1 MASLLVRGLQTMI
14 TCDDSDSVLEHVDL
28 YCEDGVIRAI
38 GPDLPQSADTV
49 IDGSSCWC
57 YPGLIN
63 THHHLYQVFS
73 RNLPQVQN
81 LELFDWLTALYEI
94 WKGLDEET
102 VRLSSL
108 TGMGEL
114 MKHGCTTC
122 FDHHYVFPAGCGDL
136 IGTQFAAAEELGIR
150 MVCSRGSMDLSR
162 KDGGLPPDSVV
173 QTVDEIMR
181 DSARV
186 IEACHDASEGSM
198 RQVVLAPCSPFSVS
212 GELLRQSAILA
223 RQYGVRLHTHLCETK
238 DEERYTLEHYGVRP
252 LEYMASLGWTGPD
265 VWYAHGIHF
274 NTEELHELAR
284 TGTGV
289 AHCPI
294 SNMKLA
300 SGVARVP
307 EMLELGVPVGL
318 AVDGSASNDGSSLME
333 ELRVCY
339 LLHRLTSSEKA
350 PSGYQVLKMATR
362 GSARLLGREDIGQ
375 LAVGKCA
382 DFFLVDSRRLELV
395 GGEYSPADVLG
406 TVGLRGPVDCTVVN
420 GRIVVKEGHLV
431 TIDEEKIAAD
441 ARRACAEYLA
451 RA

>member
-1 MASLLVRGLQTMI
+1 MASLLLRNLNTVV
-14 TCDDSDSVLEHVDL
+14 TCDDADTILDHVDL
-28 YCEDGVIRAI
+28 YCEDGVIRGL
-38 GPDLPQSADTV
+38 GPDLPQTADTV
-49 IDGSSCWC
+49 LDGTHYWC

-81 LELFDWLTALYEI
+81 LELFPWLTALYEI
-94 WKGLDEET
+94 WKGLDREV
-102 VRLSSL
+102 VRFSSL

-122 FDHHYVFPAGCGDL
+122 FDHHYVFPAGAGDL
-136 IGTQFAAAEELGIR
+136 LGAQFAAAEELGIR
-150 MVCSRGSMDLSR
+150 MVASRGSMDLSR

-173 QTVDEIMR
+173 QMVDEIMA
-181 DSARV
+181 DSLKA
-186 IEACHDASEGSM
+186 IETYHDPRPGSM

-212 GELLRQSAILA
+212 SELLRQSAILA

-238 DEERYTLEHYGVRP
+238 DEERWTLEAHGVRP
-252 LEYMASLGWTGPD
+252 LEYMARLGWTGSD

-274 NTEELHELAR
+274 NDEELRELAR

-294 SNMKLA
+294 SNMKLS

-307 EMLELGVPVGL
+307 EMLALCVPVGL

-339 LLHRLTSSEKA
+339 LLHRLTSSDKA
-350 PSGYQVLKMATR
+350 PSGYQVLKLATR
-362 GSARLLGREDIGQ
+362 GSAALLGREDIGQ
-375 LAVGKCA
+375 LAAGKRA
-382 DFFLVDSRRLELV
+382 DLFLVDARRLELA
-395 GGEYSPADVLG
+395 GAEYSPADVLA
-406 TVGLRGPVDCTVVN
+406 TVGLRGPVDYTVVE
-420 GRIVVKEGHLV
+420 GRIVVKEGLLAGV
-431 TIDEEKIAAD
+431 DEAAV
-441 ARRACAEYLA
+441 AERA
-451 RA
+451 RAVCKAYLDRA